1 MGFRCLT
8 QSSISNSQALGEE
21 NGFACCERDLER
33 GVSNEREEV
42 YNKYISRESNTECA
56 QGLRGAVTI
65 DCLFH

>member
-42 YNKYISRESNTECA
+42 YNKYISRESNT
-56 QGLRGAVTI
+56 
-65 DCLFH
+65 

>member
-21 NGFACCERDLER
+21 NGFACCERDLGR

-42 YNKYISRESNTECA
+42 YNISVENRTRNA
-56 QGLRGAVTI
+56 LK
-65 DCLFH
+65 D